1 MRNIFLILA
10 VLVLFSILGLTGC
23 ASLAPFMG
31 IKEMT
36 MPPGPLE
43 ITSSPSG
50 ADVFL
55 NDKLVGKT
63 PCNVPLSLTLDTATW
78 EPKML
83 YVIRVSKEGYRDAA
97 RPVEIRR
104 GTNVFGEPK
113 GGLSGLEV
121 VGKYHFELEKKDK
134 E

>member
-1 MRNIFLILA
+1 MKSIFLL
-10 VLVLFSILGLTGC
+10 LLGASLMSMIGC

-36 MPPGPLE
+36 MPPVPLE

-63 PCNVPLSLTLDTATW
+63 PCTVPLSLTLDTATW

-83 YVIRVSKEGYRDAA
+83 YVIRVAKEGYRDAA
-97 RPVEIRR
+97 KPVEIRR
-104 GTNVFGEPK
+104 ETNAFGESK